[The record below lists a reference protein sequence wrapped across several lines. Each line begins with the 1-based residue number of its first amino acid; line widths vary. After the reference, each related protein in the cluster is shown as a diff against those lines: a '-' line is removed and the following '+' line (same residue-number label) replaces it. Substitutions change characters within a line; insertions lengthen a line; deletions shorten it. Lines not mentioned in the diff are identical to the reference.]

1 MHVKICML
9 QLKKYWEGNIY
20 IYETFYIWNA
30 ILENKKSL
38 KSITLTSTS
47 KKLEKQ
53 KQIKF
58 KESKAGISQM
68 GQKGPLCDKQG
79 LCL

>member
-1 MHVKICML
+1 MREITTEIRKLLELIMHVKICML

-38 KSITLTSTS
+38 KWMVWISNS
-47 KKLEKQ
+47 KEK
-53 KQIKF
+53 
-58 KESKAGISQM
+58 G
-68 GQKGPLCDKQG
+68 KGVN
-79 LCL
+79 